1 MPAIHT
7 HWGVEFGG
15 EVKKAADKG
24 MVKEEVGGGY
34 IGGGNEQHCWGQRTV
49 RGWSVKK
56 KEGKKR
62 DVPVSNE
69 YVNTIAR

>member
-1 MPAIHT
+1 
-7 HWGVEFGG
+7 
-15 EVKKAADKG
+15 
-24 MVKEEVGGGY
+24 MVKEEVGVAT
-34 IGGGNEQHCWGQRTV
+34 GGNEQHCWGQRTV